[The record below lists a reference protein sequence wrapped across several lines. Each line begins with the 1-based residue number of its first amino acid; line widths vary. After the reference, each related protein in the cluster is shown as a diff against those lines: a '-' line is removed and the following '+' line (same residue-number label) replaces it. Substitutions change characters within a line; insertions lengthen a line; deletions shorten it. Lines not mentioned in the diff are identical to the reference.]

1 MNMVDEIVT
10 IMKHQEGR
18 MLCVLNG
25 ERIMEGVTARSNLI
39 TAMSYCFHI
48 PRKLNWDSNPPSG

>member
-1 MNMVDEIVT
+1 MNTVDEIAT

-48 PRKLNWDSNPPSG
+48 P